1 MYDYISDKDFLKRMR
16 GVCSNIINQL
26 VQSINNDSVMTV
38 EAHLVGSGAKHLET
52 QNAEEPVDLDYNISI
67 LETYEIDINE
77 GRQIKE
83 YIRKKFN
90 AVLNANEWGDCQD
103 STSALTTE
111 RRLFK
116 KGNQTEFSMDVA
128 IVTESNDKWY
138 RLKHEKTGFSAYDRY
153 YWNEMP
159 DSKGLSIKVNRL
171 KKNHLWEEVRSVY
184 LVKKNLYLRQ
194 RNYDHPSFNVYIEA
208 VNEVYFKYF

>member
-111 RRLFK
+111 RRHFK
-116 KGNQTEFSMDVA
+116 KGNQTNQLGDECRFTPIAAAPGPGATLRATNMESSWDVLCP
-128 IVTESNDKWY
+128 
-138 RLKHEKTGFSAYDRY
+138 LKRRISY
-153 YWNEMP
+153 
-159 DSKGLSIKVNRL
+159 V
-171 KKNHLWEEVRSVY
+171 
-184 LVKKNLYLRQ
+184 
-194 RNYDHPSFNVYIEA
+194 
-208 VNEVYFKYF
+208 